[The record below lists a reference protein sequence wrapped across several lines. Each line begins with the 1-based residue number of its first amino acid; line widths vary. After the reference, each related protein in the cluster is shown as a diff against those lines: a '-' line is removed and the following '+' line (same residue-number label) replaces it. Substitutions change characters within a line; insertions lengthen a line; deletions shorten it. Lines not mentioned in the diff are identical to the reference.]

1 MRPLSR
7 RLSLGRLVR
16 TGAAALALAALAPFG
31 TPARAQDFSFEIVDA
46 EVKDESQAVYD
57 NCRQMLNQERYAE
70 ALVCYD
76 ELQLKEGMEEFLE
89 DAEYDSAKALYRMGL
104 FHAALSKYAAILER
118 GPSHKYFNNSRDWL
132 FFIARRVDDKFA
144 AVDLIATYTKQE
156 ELPTEFKN
164 EFNYQLARHFFDIA
178 VDLGHQGV
186 EVQAAPEETPA
197 DGADD
202 ASDDTLDFGADAL
215 EGFGDDD
222 KKDDKG
228 DAAPDDVPADDKKG
242 KDDRKGKKDRQE
254 KKEKKGK
261 GDDGFDFSEDDFE
274 FGEGDLGGGDVRPYP
289 QEGFDFS
296 FGDEE
301 PKKKKKKRRG
311 KKRGNKGK
319 DKSGGKD
326 EDGDTDDDGSVDDAA
341 SGADAASGDDGN
353 SGGGVEPPAPKE
365 HVNTNPADAES
376 AMKRALSFVDAVDD
390 QFVLYA
396 KAVYL
401 KGLIHY
407 ALGEFEPAVNAF
419 REVVR
424 MTHPDNGTVDNPKL
438 RELAF
443 FSLARIHYQFE
454 QFRYAIFYYERIE
467 RDSEGWLDALFE
479 MSWAHFRLGEYEK
492 ALGNLVTIQSPFFI
506 DEYYP
511 ESHILKAITFYEN
524 CRYPEA
530 VAFLDEFKSRYDG
543 VSGALEKLLKEQQTP
558 EALVGELERLEG
570 DVEAGKDDEA
580 RSLAITARI
589 LRFVLKDK
597 RLGKYR
603 AAIAEVDDELK
614 ALEGVPA
621 PYAGSDGHTVLIDLV
636 KARRAK
642 LVQDLGAL
650 LQVEI
655 RDELKFLKDLQ
666 SKLIRIQFEIAK
678 QQKIGLEATLRG
690 ESQAVELDD
699 YEFTTA
705 TDDERVYWP
714 FEGEYWR
721 DELGTYE
728 YTLTR
733 GCRPPSDE

>member
-1 MRPLSR
+1 MARPARYLA
-7 RLSLGRLVR
+7 LVR
-16 TGAAALALAALAPFG
+16 LWRAGLLTMAVGLLGGAA
-31 TPARAQDFSFEIVDA
+31 QDDGGFSFEIVDA

-57 NCRQMLNQERYAE
+57 GCRNMLNQERYAE

-76 ELQLKEGMEEFLE
+76 ELQVKEGMEAFLE

-104 FHAALSKYAAILER
+104 FHAALSKYAAILDR

-132 FFIARRVDDKFA
+132 FFIARRVDDKFV
-144 AVDLIATYTKQE
+144 AVDLIATYTKQQ
-156 ELPTEFKN
+156 ELPAEFKS

-186 EVQAAPEETPA
+186 EVESTPDVPEKDTGG
-197 DGADD
+197 DGDGD
-202 ASDDTLDFGADAL
+202 ALDFGADAL

-222 KKDDKG
+222 DKKEE
-228 DAAPDDVPADDKKG
+228 AAPDAPPAKADTPEKTPPKKTPP
-242 KDDRKGKKDRQE
+242 
-254 KKEKKGK
+254 KKEKKK
-261 GDDGFDFSEDDFE
+261 DADDGFDFSEDDFE
-274 FGEGDLGGGDVRPYP
+274 FGEEDLGGGDVRPYP
-289 QEGFDFS
+289 QDDGFDFS

-301 PKKKKKKRRG
+301 PKKKKKRRKRG

-319 DKSGGKD
+319 QTTEPKSG
-326 EDGDTDDDGSVDDAA
+326 TTVADDGGDDL
-341 SGADAASGDDGN
+341 DKEGDDGN
-353 SGGGVEPPAPKE
+353 TGGDVEPPPTTE
-365 HVNTNPADAES
+365 HINNNPENAES
-376 AMKRALSFVDAVDD
+376 AMKRALGFVDAVDSE
-390 QFVLYA
+390 FVLYA
-396 KAVYL
+396 KALYL

-407 ALGEFEPAVNAF
+407 ALGEFEPAVDAF
-419 REVVR
+419 RGVVR
-424 MTHPDNGTVDNPKL
+424 MTQPDKGTVDNPKL
-438 RELAF
+438 REMAF

-467 RDSEGWLDALFE
+467 RDSESWLDALFE

-543 VSGALEKLLKEQQTP
+543 VSAALETLLKEQQTP
-558 EALVGELERLEG
+558 EALVAELERLEG
-570 DVEAGKDDEA
+570 DVQAGKDDEA

-597 RLGKYR
+597 RLSKFR
-603 AAIAEVDDELK
+603 AAIAEVDDELA
-614 ALEGVPA
+614 ALEAVPA
-621 PYAGSDGHTVLIDLV
+621 PFAGSDGHTVLIDLV

-655 RDELKFLKDLQ
+655 REELQFLKDLQ

-733 GCRPPSDE
+733 GCRPPRDE